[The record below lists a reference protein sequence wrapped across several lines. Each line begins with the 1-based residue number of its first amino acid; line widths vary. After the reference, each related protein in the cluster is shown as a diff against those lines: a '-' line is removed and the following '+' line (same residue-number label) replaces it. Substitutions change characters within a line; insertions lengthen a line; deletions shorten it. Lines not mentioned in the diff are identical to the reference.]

1 MSTGVNAQNKN
12 TGILYFEVPD
22 TQDTIYYICASH
34 GGMNGTLFVTE
45 KAPVAF
51 SAKLGSDQGSISAST
66 STVLIFDTEDFDSN
80 GAYDTSNGRFT
91 VPSGEGGKYCLN
103 AVFRTNSSG
112 TMVRCN
118 ISLRKNGS
126 ATIAQFNNNQ
136 RSSGEASSAVS
147 WCGTLA
153 AGDYVDV
160 RIFQDSST
168 GTVAAVAG
176 DGKTLYSGHKIL
188 GV

>member
-1 MSTGVNAQNKN
+1 MG
-12 TGILYFEVPD
+12 
-22 TQDTIYYICASH
+22 TITRGFANNVTTH
-34 GGMNGTLFVTE
+34 GNY
-45 KAPVAF
+45 VAF
-51 SAKLGSDQGSISAST
+51 SAKLGSDQTNISAST
-66 STVLIFDTEDFDSN
+66 STVLVFDTEDFDSN

-103 AVFRTNSSG
+103 AYYRTNSSG

-126 ATIAQFNNNQ
+126 DTLAQYNNNQ
-136 RSSGEASSAVS
+136 RSSGEASSGIT

-160 RIFQDSST
+160 RIYHDSSS
-168 GTVAAVAG
+168 GAVSAQAGSSAAG
-176 DGKTLYSGHKIL
+176 NKTAFSGHKIL